1 MDTEF
6 RNIALVG
13 RQSDARV
20 AEPMRVLADYLTKAG
35 INVTAAEA
43 LALDLHVTHM
53 PEEQLCDNANLVIAI
68 GGDGTMLY
76 ASRLARTSGTP
87 ILGVNRGRLGFLADI
102 TPDAMIASVDQVLA
116 GRYLKDSRLL
126 LKASLRTEAGD
137 EVVQYGLEKGPGERG
152 DRIEA
157 ACRQASTGRWR
168 CRPAARPM
176 KWCSTGSTM

>member
-1 MDTEF
+1 METQF

-13 RQSDARV
+13 RQTDARV
-20 AEPMRVLADYLTKAG
+20 AGPIPLPTDYLTKAG

-152 DRIEA
+152 GRFAPSLTGEA
-157 ACRQASTGRWR
+157 AG
-168 CRPAARPM
+168 P
-176 KWCSTGSTM
+176 